1 MTRHE
6 RRSVVCFG
14 GGTGLPS
21 LLSGMKRDPW
31 LSVTAVV
38 NMFDDGGSS
47 GVLRDRFGILPP
59 GDVLKC
65 LLALSEDEAIA
76 RKILLKRIENGD
88 PGGHTGGNLLLLAL
102 QAVLGSHEAAVHAL
116 GQILSVGGAVVPV
129 THGNG
134 ALCAD
139 FDDGGTVQGEVNV
152 DAAMRSGRRVRR
164 LYVDRPV
171 PASPRALEAIRN
183 ADAFCVGPGSLYTS
197 ILPNFLPTGITDAIR
212 ASGAPVVFIANL
224 VTEGTGMARSI
235 RDAVTRVEAAVGRPV
250 ERIIANGAIP
260 DGAPLDAYGREGKLP
275 LLPDED
281 DLADPRTVV
290 AGLWTDPA
298 IARHDSDRLTS
309 LVSAIIH
316 GSATD
321 L

>member
-1 MTRHE
+1 MTTHE

-21 LLSGMKRDPW
+21 LLSGLKRDPW

-38 NMFDDGGSS
+38 NMFDNGGSS

-65 LLALSEDEAIA
+65 VLALSEDEAIA

-116 GQILSVGGAVVPV
+116 GQILSVNGDVVPV
-129 THGNG
+129 THGHG
-134 ALCAD
+134 TLCAEIEN
-139 FDDGGTVQGEVNV
+139 GETVRGEVNV

-164 LYVDRPV
+164 LSLDRPV
-171 PASPRALEAIRN
+171 SASPRALEAVRR

-197 ILPNFLPTGITDAIR
+197 ILPNFLPTGMTEAIR
-212 ASGAPVVFIANL
+212 SSRAPIVFIANL

-235 RDAVTRVEAAVGRPV
+235 RDAVTRVEEAAGRPV
-250 ERIIANGAIP
+250 ERIIANGAVP
-260 DGAPLDAYGREGKLP
+260 DGAPLDAYEREGKFP
-275 LLPDED
+275 LLPDAD
-281 DLADPRTVV
+281 DRCDPRVII

-298 IARHDSDRLTS
+298 IARHDSRRLTS

-316 GSATD
+316 RSAAD